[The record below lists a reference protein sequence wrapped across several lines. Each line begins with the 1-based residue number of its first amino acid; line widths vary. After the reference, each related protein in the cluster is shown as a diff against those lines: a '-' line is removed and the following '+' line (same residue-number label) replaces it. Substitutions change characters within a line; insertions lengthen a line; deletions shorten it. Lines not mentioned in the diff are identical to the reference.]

1 MKPNWDCDWISHI
14 ISEALIVGK
23 YYRRVNA
30 SWGNQRRFCR
40 ECVYKVDNSW
50 MLFNKIIIIIIITSN
65 NLMSG
70 IC

>member
-30 SWGNQRRFCR
+30 SCEHPNQGEVVESMYR
-40 ECVYKVDNSW
+40 K
-50 MLFNKIIIIIIITSN
+50 
-65 NLMSG
+65 
-70 IC
+70 